1 MRQKHSLQQSKKGY
15 QYAIDNPKKAADL
28 LIAGDDTGSLK
39 GSEDLVYKSQEWLS
53 KQYVADADNWGVIDE
68 TRWNNFYKWLAE
80 NKLTTKDLTGKGFSN
95 DYLPK

>member
-1 MRQKHSLQQSKKGY
+1 MRQKHSLQQPKKDTST
-15 QYAIDNPKKAADL
+15 QIDNPKKAADL

-68 TRWNNFYKWLAE
+68 TRWNNFYKWLTE

>member
-1 MRQKHSLQQSKKGY
+1 MQQ
-15 QYAIDNPKKAADL
+15 KAADI
-28 LIAGDDTGSLK
+28 LIEGDDTGSLK

-68 TRWNNFYKWLAE
+68 TRWNNFYTWLAQ

-95 DYLPK
+95 EYLPSSK